1 MSLQE
6 NKNRAILA
14 KSDRERKMFKG
25 KLKHIVERL
34 YYKNVSV
41 TRNLT
46 NHNDICVDQLRAAR
60 SLLNWSQAE
69 LSKKSGYAL
78 ATINNIERGQYQ
90 AHSATLDNI
99 VQTFEEAGIQF
110 IDGPGVR
117 IDTSDFR
124 IKCYEGVDAFHYLFK
139 KILLALEEGGELYVS
154 GLDERALKEQ
164 AADEIK
170 KLQASLNKNVSV
182 HVLNN
187 KSFSAGLTF
196 QNMKKKVVADDVPLT
211 PCFIYQ
217 GRVAIVLLQN
227 PVHVAIMYNK
237 DLSQKYLSMFQYI
250 WNKEKGF

>member
-1 MSLQE
+1 MLDCEHQ
-6 NKNRAILA
+6 NR
-14 KSDRERKMFKG
+14 EVKMFKA
-25 KLKHIVERL
+25 KLKKITERL

-46 NHNDICVDQLRAAR
+46 NHDDICVDQLRAAR

-90 AHSATLDNI
+90 AHSGTLDNI

-124 IKCYEGVDAFHYLFK
+124 IKCYEGVDALHYLFK
-139 KILLALEEGGELYVS
+139 KIS
-154 GLDERALKEQ
+154 
-164 AADEIK
+164 
-170 KLQASLNKNVSV
+170 ASLEVGGNLYISGIDEKFLKKEAEEEYRLLQKQLKQNVSV
-182 HVLNN
+182 RILTN
-187 KSFSAGLTF
+187 KSLSAGLTF
-196 QNMKKKVVADDVPLT
+196 ENLKKKVVPDDVPLS

-217 GRVAIVLLQN
+217 GRVAIVLLKN

-237 DLSQKYLSMFQYI
+237 NLADKYTAQFEYI
-250 WNKEKGF
+250 WNKEKGL

>member
-1 MSLQE
+1 MLKYE
-6 NKNRAILA
+6 YRN
-14 KSDRERKMFKG
+14 RERKMFKA
-25 KLKHIVERL
+25 KLKKITERL

-90 AHSATLDNI
+90 AHSGTLDNI

-124 IKCYEGVDAFHYLFK
+124 IKCYEGVDALHYLFK
-139 KILLALEEGGELYVS
+139 KVMASLEKGGNLYLS
-154 GLDERALKEQ
+154 GIDEKFLKS
-164 AADEIK
+164 
-170 KLQASLNKNVSV
+170 QASDELKILQSRLKDNVSV
-182 HVLNN
+182 RILTN
-187 KSFSAGLTF
+187 KSLSAGLNF
-196 QNMKKKVVADDVPLT
+196 ANVKKKVVPDDVPLS
-211 PCFIYQ
+211 PCFLYE
-217 GRVAIVLLQN
+217 GRVAIVLLKN
-227 PVHVAIMYNK
+227 PVHVAIMYN
-237 DLSQKYLSMFQYI
+237 DNLSKKYIAQFEYI
-250 WNKEKGF
+250 WNKEKGL